1 VKKTKSVYFW
11 FSDHYP
17 ATKLSQVPVHAWVTA
32 KFLNHELDLPRLSM
46 KHDPVTFFDLFTG
59 FVFEFHGVSCQIH
72 AAVDVED
79 VAGDV
84 GGFVAGEE
92 DDGCGNV
99 LAGAH
104 AAERNAHFQFF
115 FHFVRKDGGH
125 G

>member
-1 VKKTKSVYFW
+1 MEKAKPEFKFM
-11 FSDHYP
+11 DHYP
-17 ATKLSQVPVHAWVTA
+17 ATKLTHVPVHGWVTA
-32 KFLNHELDLPRLSM
+32 KFLNHELDPSRLPM
-46 KHDPVTFFDLFTG
+46 KDDPVTFFDLFTG
-59 FVFEFHGVSCQIH
+59 FVFEFHSVLRQIH
-72 AAVDVED
+72 AAIDVED

-92 DDGCGNV
+92 DDGRCNI

-115 FHFVRKDGGH
+115 FYLVGENGGH